1 MDTWIACIPYFTSW
15 TKKKKFSREP
25 DEAERTKS
33 KRLKIWKDT
42 LTKYFAGFS
51 EHCKIVF
58 KACSKCPEVSFFI
71 A

>member
-1 MDTWIACIPYFTSW
+1 MDCLHPILHLMDE
-15 TKKKKFSREP
+15 KKKFSREP
-25 DEAERTKS
+25 DEAEKTKS